1 MATAQRQDRAAD
13 RHHCWDRNCA
23 WAEIYSV
30 ERRIRSKSHE
40 KHGTARKAGKGF
52 TIGTMLQIPLT
63 KSADAQ
69 STSQDTEVIDLALA
83 LIIVAAGA
91 LV

>member
-1 MATAQRQDRAAD
+1 
-13 RHHCWDRNCA
+13 
-23 WAEIYSV
+23 
-30 ERRIRSKSHE
+30 
-40 KHGTARKAGKGF
+40 
-52 TIGTMLQIPLT
+52 MLQIPLT